1 MAGEVCKSRFTR
13 GTMVLIE
20 VQDAAGVWSKVAAQ
34 RGGTLN
40 RSAETLDTTN
50 KEGFGW
56 ADNEQGQ
63 KSWSIDCD
71 GLFVED
77 NEGFQALNAA
87 WVNADCVRVRVK
99 FPSGLAYVG
108 QAILTD
114 FPIEMPYDDAVTY
127 SLTFNG
133 KGALEE
139 EQGAPTILPTS
150 IEVTGT
156 PITAGI
162 TVGAKGTLTVAF
174 QPTGVTDTGVTFTSL
189 TPSLATVS
197 ETGEV
202 TGVDVGTASINVR
215 STANT
220 SISKTVNIEVKEA

>member
-1 MAGEVCKSRFTR
+1 MAEVCKSRFVR
-13 GTMVLIE
+13 GTAVLIE
-20 VQDAAGVWSKVAAQ
+20 VQDEAGEWTKVAAQ

-40 RSAETLDTTN
+40 RSADTLDTTN

-77 NEGFQALNAA
+77 NAGFQALNAA
-87 WVNADCVRVRVK
+87 WVNGDCVRVRVH
-99 FPSGLAYVG
+99 FPSGLTYVG

-114 FPIEMPYDDAVTY
+114 FPIDLPYDDAVTY

-139 EQGAPTILPTS
+139 QQVAPTVLPTGLKVNGVPS
-150 IEVTGT
+150 EGISVGGT
-156 PITAGI
+156 A
-162 TVGAKGTLTVAF
+162 TLTPVF
-174 QPTGVTDTGVTFTSL
+174 TPETTSDKSVTYTSL
-189 TPSLATVS
+189 VPSIATVDQS
-197 ETGEV
+197 GRV
-202 TGVDVGTASINVR
+202 TGVKAGTASINVR
-215 STANT
+215 STVNT
-220 SISKTVNIEVKEA
+220 AISTTVDVVVKQA

>member
-1 MAGEVCKSRFTR
+1 MAEVCKSRFVR
-13 GTMVLIE
+13 GTTVLIE
-20 VQDAAGVWSKVAAQ
+20 VQDEAGVWSKVAAQ

-50 KEGFGW
+50 KEGYGW

-77 NEGFQALNAA
+77 NDGFKALNAA
-87 WVNADCVRVRVK
+87 WVNGDCVRVRVH
-99 FPSGLAYVG
+99 FPSGLTYVG

-114 FPIEMPYDDAVTY
+114 FPIDLPYDDAVTY

-139 EQGAPTILPTS
+139 VQVAPTVMPTS

-156 PITAGI
+156 PVTAGLV
-162 TVGAKGTLTVAF
+162 VGAKGSLTVAF
-174 QPTGVTDTGVTFTSL
+174 TPDTTSDKSVTYTSL
-189 TPSLATVS
+189 TPSLATVTQ
-197 ETGEV
+197 TGEV
-202 TGVDVGTASINVR
+202 TGVAVGTASINVR
-215 STANT
+215 STVNT
-220 SISKTVNIEVKEA
+220 AISKTVDIEIKEA

>member
-1 MAGEVCKSRFTR
+1 MAEVCKSRYVR
-13 GTMVLIE
+13 GTAVLIE
-20 VQDAAGVWSKVAAQ
+20 VQNEAGEWVKVAAQ

-40 RSAETLDTTN
+40 RSADTLDTTN

-87 WVNADCVRVRVK
+87 WVNGDCVRVRVH
-99 FPSGLAYVG
+99 FPSGLTYVG

-114 FPIEMPYDDAVTY
+114 FPIDLPYDDAVTY

-139 EQGAPTILPTS
+139 QQVAPTVMPTGLTIS
-150 IEVTGT
+150 GVPEDGIQVDGT
-156 PITAGI
+156 
-162 TVGAKGTLTVAF
+162 VTLTPVF
-174 QPTGVTDTGVTFTSL
+174 TPENTTDQSVTYTSL
-189 TPSLATVS
+189 VPSVATVDQ
-197 ETGEV
+197 TGKV
-202 TGVDVGTASINVR
+202 TGVKEGTASINVR
-215 STANT
+215 STVNT
-220 SISKTVNIEVKEA
+220 AISATVDIVVKPKQ

>member
-1 MAGEVCKSRFTR
+1 MADVCKSRFVR
-13 GTMVLIE
+13 GTTVLIE

-50 KEGFGW
+50 KEGYGW
-56 ADNEQGQ
+56 ADSEQGQ

-87 WVNADCVRVRVK
+87 WVNGDCVRVRVH
-99 FPSGLAYVG
+99 FPSGLTYVG

-114 FPIEMPYDDAVTY
+114 FPIDLPYDDAVTY

-139 EQGAPTILPTS
+139 QQVAPTVMPTS
-150 IEVTGT
+150 IEVTGAAV
-156 PITAGI
+156 TAGVV
-162 TVGAKGTLTVAF
+162 VGSTAALTVAF
-174 QPTGVTDTGVTFTSL
+174 TPATTSDKSVTYSSL
-189 TPSLATVS
+189 TPSLATVDQ
-197 ETGEV
+197 TGKV
-202 TGVDVGTASINVR
+202 TGVKAGTASINVR
-215 STANT
+215 STVNT
-220 SISKTVNIEVKEA
+220 SISKTVDVTVKATA